1 MSYRI
6 SLIRILILAGL
17 ALFNVGCTTLATY
30 EVDEAELEQYL
41 AKAVKDFD
49 RQQAR
54 SGSPLSVELH
64 NASIDLGPD
73 DRDVIVLDV
82 QGQAALN
89 AVIAKIPVDMDLKIE
104 GAPVYSGKDKAVYI
118 KRLRLVD
125 SKMTSPYLQGNAQ
138 QQIKPVADMVLATL
152 AKVLEDTPIYRLDE
166 SDPRQRLLA
175 NMPVDIVVGRGKLR
189 IVPQQ

>member
-1 MSYRI
+1 MLFRVTFFRM
-6 SLIRILILAGL
+6 LTLAML

-30 EVDEAELEQYL
+30 EVNEAELEQYL

-49 RQQAR
+49 RQQAK

-64 NASIDLGPD
+64 DAKIDVGPD
-73 DRDVIVLDV
+73 DRDVVVLDV

-89 AVIAKIPVDMDLKIE
+89 AVIAKIPVDMNLKIE
-104 GAPVYSGKDKAVYI
+104 GSPVYSGKDKAVYI
-118 KRLRLVD
+118 KRLRLID
-125 SKMTSPYLQGNAQ
+125 SQMTSPYLQGNAQ
-138 QQIKPVADMVLATL
+138 RQIKPVADMVLATL
-152 AKVLEDTPIYRLDE
+152 AKVLEDMPVYRLDE
-166 SDPRQRLLA
+166 SDPRQRMLA